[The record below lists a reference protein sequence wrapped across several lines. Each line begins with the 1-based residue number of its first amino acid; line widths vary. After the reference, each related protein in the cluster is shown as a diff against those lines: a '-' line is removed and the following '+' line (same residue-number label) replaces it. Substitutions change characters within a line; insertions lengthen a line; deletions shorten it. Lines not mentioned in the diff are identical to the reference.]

1 MSNDFL
7 IKNSFYGFNKQDVLS
22 YIEKIKQESQSYK
35 EDKAKVEDE
44 LSIANEKITNL
55 ENELNNRQ
63 EQTQTQE
70 DDKQSISEEE
80 FLSLKNENE
89 ELKVKVE
96 DLSTECNKYKQ
107 TSKQFN
113 SLILDAYIQS
123 ESILKDAREKA
134 KSITNET
141 KGAVKEATV
150 DIGDFS
156 EYVNNISIDF
166 SQIVSELTNNIKNLT
181 GNLINATEGV
191 SEFDIEK
198 DQEILDGFEEL
209 INRYT
214 IYENDES
221 ENKEKIIED
230 ESVQLEDNIFDSVKE
245 EQEINGNCSSVKYES
260 DKIIN
265 IIDEYIYNE
274 TDDNVEPEKEVEK
287 QSNQKSNKVKVVIK
301 SNRNTKG

>member
-7 IKNSFYGFNKQDVLS
+7 IRNSFHGFNKEDVLS

-35 EDKAKVEDE
+35 EDKVKVEDE

-55 ENELNNRQ
+55 ENELNNTYQ
-63 EQTQTQE
+63 ETQTVEE
-70 DDKQSISEEE
+70 DENSKSSEE

-89 ELKVKVE
+89 KLKLMVDE
-96 DLSTECNKYKQ
+96 LSTECDKYKQ

-134 KSITNET
+134 KSISNDT
-141 KGAVKEATV
+141 KGVVKEATV

-156 EYVNNISIDF
+156 DYVNNISIDF

-191 SEFDIEK
+191 KELDLEK

-214 IYENDES
+214 IYDNEEL
-221 ENKEKIIED
+221 ENKEEIIENESSQFEDDVFED
-230 ESVQLEDNIFDSVKE
+230 EKE

-274 TDDNVEPEKEVEK
+274 TDNDTETEKEDQE
-287 QSNQKSNKVKVVIK
+287 QSNQKPNKVKVVIK
-301 SNRNTKG
+301 TNRNTKG